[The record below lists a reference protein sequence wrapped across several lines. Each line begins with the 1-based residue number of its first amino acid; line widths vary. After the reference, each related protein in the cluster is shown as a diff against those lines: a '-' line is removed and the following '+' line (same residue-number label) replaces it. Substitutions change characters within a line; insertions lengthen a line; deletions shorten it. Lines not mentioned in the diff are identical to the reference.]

1 MRRALPVHGLLLESI
16 SSRAVAGRKIW
27 EGAPRGSDPSRAMG
41 LPAIRERNNAGVTPF
56 SIPDKPE
63 QEVRMPAF
71 PLVAGCVPILRRIAG
86 AGDLLENPVDPD
98 VIIGRVDPRL

>member
-1 MRRALPVHGLLLESI
+1 MRRALPVHGLLLES
-16 SSRAVAGRKIW
+16 
-27 EGAPRGSDPSRAMG
+27 
-41 LPAIRERNNAGVTPF
+41 NAGVTPF
-56 SIPDKPE
+56 SIPDKAE

-71 PLVAGCVPILRRIAG
+71 PLVAGCVPILCRIAG